1 MKKTYAAVV
10 LGVAALA
17 ATHGAIA
24 ADAAAWPSQPVKL
37 VVPWA
42 AGGTVDFSAR
52 QLAQQLSTQ
61 TGNTFLVE
69 NKPGAGGT
77 IGTNYVA
84 KASPDGYTVL
94 VFEASY
100 ATLPGLYAKLPW
112 DHAKDLAPVGGIIST
127 PMALVVPRN
136 SPFNSV
142 RDLIDYAHSHPGK
155 LNFGSGGYGSTPHM
169 TAEVFKRDAKVDITH
184 IPYKGGGEA
193 LLAVMSGNADLL
205 FTAVP
210 TALPHVGQGKIKILA
225 LSGAHRLKALPDIP
239 TVAESGVPGFVVDN
253 WYGVAV
259 PRGTPAAII
268 DKLHGM
274 LGQAFADRAMAER
287 FVQQGAEITL
297 STPQQFGKLVQAETQ
312 RWTEVSR
319 AAGLKPE

>member
-1 MKKTYAAVV
+1 MYGAAS
-10 LGVAALA
+10 
-17 ATHGAIA
+17 A
-24 ADAAAWPSQPVKL
+24 ADWPEQPVKM

-42 AGGTVDFSAR
+42 AGGTVDFAAR
-52 QLAQQLSTQ
+52 QLAQTLVVQ

-84 KASPDGYTVL
+84 KAAPDGYTVL
-94 VFEASY
+94 LFEASY

-112 DHAKDLAPVGGIIST
+112 DHANDLAPVGGIIST
-127 PMALVVPRN
+127 PMALVVPAS
-136 SPFNSV
+136 SPFHSV
-142 RDLIDYAHSHPGK
+142 KDLIAYAKQHPGK

-169 TAEVFKRDAKVDITH
+169 TAELFKRDAGIDITH

-193 LLAVMSGNADLL
+193 LLAVMAGNADLL

-210 TALPHVGQGKIKILA
+210 TALPHVGQGKIRILA
-225 LSGAHRLKALPDIP
+225 HSGARRLEALPDMP
-239 TVAESGVPGFVVDN
+239 TVGESVAGFVVDN

-259 PRGTPAAII
+259 PKGTPAAVI
-268 DKLHGM
+268 DKLHAAIGK
-274 LGQAFADRAMAER
+274 AFTDKAMRDR
-287 FVQQGAEITL
+287 FIQQGAEITL
-297 STPQQFGKLVQAETQ
+297 SSPQAFGKLVRDETQ

-319 AAGLKPE
+319 AAGIKPE

>member
-1 MKKTYAAVV
+1 MKNLYAAA
-10 LGVAALA
+10 LFGLTALA
-17 ATHGAIA
+17 AGHTAIA
-24 ADAAAWPSQPVKL
+24 ADAASWPSQPVKL

-52 QLAQQLSTQ
+52 QLAQRLTTQ

-84 KASPDGYTVL
+84 KATPDGYTVL

-112 DHAKDLAPVGGIIST
+112 NHAEDLAPVGAIIST
-127 PMALVVPRN
+127 PMALVVPKD

-142 RDLIDYAHSHPGK
+142 GDIITYARSHPGK

-169 TAEVFKRDAKVDITH
+169 TAELFKRDAKIEITH

-210 TALPHVGQGKIKILA
+210 TALPQVGQGKIKILA
-225 LSGAHRLKALPDIP
+225 LSGSHRLKALPDYP
-239 TVAESGVPGFVVDN
+239 TVAESGLPGFVVDN

-259 PRGTPAAII
+259 PRGTDPAIVN
-268 DKLHGM
+268 KLHG
-274 LGQAFADRAMAER
+274 LIGQAFADPAMTER
-287 FVQQGAEITL
+287 FIQQGAEITL
-297 STPQQFGKLVQAETQ
+297 STPQAFGQLVRDETQ

-319 AAGLKPE
+319 AAGIKPE

>member
-1 MKKTYAAVV
+1 MKNLIAGALIGLGALTGMYGAAS
-10 LGVAALA
+10 
-17 ATHGAIA
+17 A
-24 ADAAAWPSQPVKL
+24 ADWPEQPVKM

-42 AGGTVDFSAR
+42 AGGTVDFAAR
-52 QLAQQLSTQ
+52 QLAQTLVVQ

-84 KASPDGYTVL
+84 KAAPDGYTVL
-94 VFEASY
+94 LFEASY

-112 DHAKDLAPVGGIIST
+112 DHANDLAPVGGIIST
-127 PMALVVPRN
+127 PMALVVPAS
-136 SPFNSV
+136 SPFHSV
-142 RDLIDYAHSHPGK
+142 KDLIAYAKQHPGK

-169 TAEVFKRDAKVDITH
+169 TAELFKRDAGIDITH

-193 LLAVMSGNADLL
+193 LLAVMAGNADLL

-210 TALPHVGQGKIKILA
+210 TALPHVGQGKIRILA
-225 LSGAHRLKALPDIP
+225 HSGARRLEALPDMP
-239 TVAESGVPGFVVDN
+239 TVGESVAGFVVDN

-259 PRGTPAAII
+259 PKGTPAAAI
-268 DKLHGM
+268 DKLHAAIGK
-274 LGQAFADRAMAER
+274 AFTDKAMRDR
-287 FVQQGAEITL
+287 FIQQGAEITL
-297 STPQQFGKLVQAETQ
+297 SSPQAFGQLVRDETQ

-319 AAGLKPE
+319 AAGIKPE